1 MARKKS
7 FDDVFDPLR
16 KMRTEEV
23 RPCDHPGCTAAG
35 DHRAPRSPD
44 DLKSYYWFCLDH
56 VQAYNRAWNYYA
68 DMDET
73 EIEAQIRFDTQ
84 WQRPTWPLGG
94 RGGFDFERRP
104 DGLDDPFEMFVEA
117 RAQAQ
122 AKRAQQEAPA
132 VRHDREEQALATLN
146 LSPPLTADRLK
157 SRFKELVKKLH
168 PDANGGDKDAEEQL
182 RLVIEAYATLK
193 TTVAVT
199 EPPPTETPTHRHDA

>member
-16 KMRTEEV
+16 RMRSDEA
-23 RPCDHPGCTAAG
+23 RPCDHPGCAG
-35 DHRAPRSPD
+35 PGDFRAPRSPD

-68 DMDET
+68 DMDEE

-94 RGGFDFERRP
+94 RGGFDFERRE
-104 DGLDDPFEMFVEA
+104 DGFDDPFEMFVEA
-117 RAQAQ
+117 RA
-122 AKRAQQEAPA
+122 RAQERRDRQEEPS
-132 VRHDREEQALATLN
+132 VMLGREAAALATLE
-146 LSPPLTADRLK
+146 LSPPVTPDRLK

-168 PDANGGDKDAEEQL
+168 PDANGGDKEAEEQL

-193 TTVAVT
+193 TTVGAKA
-199 EPPPTETPTHRHDA
+199 PYAQP

>member
-1 MARKKS
+1 MARKKT

-16 KMRTEEV
+16 KMRIEEV
-23 RPCDHPGCTAAG
+23 RPCDHPGCSQAG

-68 DMDET
+68 DMDE
-73 EIEAQIRFDTQ
+73 EQIEAQIRFDTQ
-84 WQRPTWPLGG
+84 WQRPTWPLGQ
-94 RGGFDFERRP
+94 RGGFDFDRRP
-104 DGLDDPFEMFVEA
+104 EGFDDPFEMFVEA

-122 AKRAQQEAPA
+122 ARRARQEAPSI
-132 VRHDREEQALATLN
+132 RLGREEKALQTLD
-146 LSPPLTADRLK
+146 LSPPITPDRLK

-168 PDANGGDKDAEEQL
+168 PDANGGDKEAEEQL

-193 TTVAVT
+193 ATVLVT
-199 EPPPTETPTHRHDA
+199 AASAPRRSA

>member
-7 FDDVFDPLR
+7 FDDVFDPLSR
-16 KMRTEEV
+16 MRSDEV
-23 RPCDHPGCTAAG
+23 QHCDHPGCREPAG
-35 DHRAPRSPD
+35 YRAPRSPD

-68 DMDET
+68 DWDEE

-94 RGGFDFERRP
+94 RGGFDFEHRP
-104 DGLDDPFEMFVEA
+104 DSLEDPFEMFVEA
-117 RAQAQ
+117 RA
-122 AKRAQQEAPA
+122 RAQEQRARQEAPA
-132 VRHDREEQALATLN
+132 TLRGLEEQALATLD
-146 LSPPLTADRLK
+146 LAPPVTQDRLK

-168 PDANGGDKDAEEQL
+168 PDANGGDKTAEEQL

-193 TTVAVT
+193 TMARASG
-199 EPPPTETPTHRHDA
+199 PNATH

>member
-16 KMRTEEV
+16 RMRTDEV
-23 RPCDHPGCTAAG
+23 RPCDHPGCLAPG
-35 DHRAPRSPD
+35 DYRAPRSPD

-94 RGGFDFERRP
+94 RGGFDFERRD

-117 RAQAQ
+117 RA
-122 AKRAQQEAPA
+122 RAQERRARQEAPA
-132 VRHDREEQALATLN
+132 DRHGREEQALATLE
-146 LSPPLTADRLK
+146 LSPPVTPDRLK

-168 PDANGGDKDAEEQL
+168 PDANGGDKGAEEQL

-193 TTVAVT
+193 TTIGAVQ
-199 EPPPTETPTHRHDA
+199 PHAPH

>member
-16 KMRTEEV
+16 RMRNEQV
-23 RPCDHPGCTAAG
+23 RMCDHPGCGAPG

-44 DLKSYYWFCLDH
+44 DLRSYYWFCLDH

-68 DMDET
+68 DMDED

-84 WQRPTWPLGG
+84 WQRPTWPLGR
-94 RGGFDFERRP
+94 RGGFDFERRS
-104 DGLDDPFEMFVEA
+104 DGLEDPFEMFAEA

-122 AKRAQQEAPA
+122 AGRARHEAPA
-132 VRHDREEQALATLN
+132 VRHGREKQALETLE
-146 LSPPLTADRLK
+146 LSPPVTAERLK

-168 PDANGGDKDAEEQL
+168 PDANGGDKDAEERL
-182 RLVIEAYATLK
+182 RLVIEAYAMLK
-193 TTVAVT
+193 STVAVS
-199 EPPPTETPTHRHDA
+199 EPPATV